1 MLGWVKIY
9 YNDRWWWPR
18 PPHNIGLFCM
28 MVLKVYCVTQK
39 ECVWVRRGWDIIIA
53 LLKLRLRSQSVFLF
67 LSSWFLFCF
76 SFINC
81 HFFPHLLTHFHFL
94 FFTWIFLFCINT
106 KLPTIFQKYFLR
118 LQEYKKLLLDV
129 GHKKL
134 HPRFNL

>member
-129 GHKKL
+129 RHKKL

>member
-39 ECVWVRRGWDIIIA
+39 ECVRVRRGWDIIIA

-94 FFTWIFLFCINT
+94 FFTWIFFFCINT

-129 GHKKL
+129 RHKKL

>member
-1 MLGWVKIY
+1 MGKIY

-129 GHKKL
+129 RHKKL

>member
-81 HFFPHLLTHFHFL
+81 HFFLIF
-94 FFTWIFLFCINT
+94 WQIFLSNFLCYH
-106 KLPTIFQKYFLR
+106 KIFRNSFEVNFAKFLNEQTFLSSR
-118 LQEYKKLLLDV
+118 ILEIV
-129 GHKKL
+129 SWC
-134 HPRFNL
+134 

>member
-1 MLGWVKIY
+1 MLGWVKIH

-129 GHKKL
+129 RHKKL

>member
-118 LQEYKKLLLDV
+118 LQEYRKLLLDV
-129 GHKKL
+129 RHKKL